1 MCALSPA
8 CPSTRG
14 RKGWV
19 VSHHMQWCRH
29 KVDTH
34 VVVVLSCNSLLPL
47 SISNIFFLRW
57 PIWGML
63 HGQYPTCAETRTLLP
78 VLKQHSSYCLP
89 LHTSCNTP
97 TKMWVHIVYTTSA
110 FSWNT
115 QYVPFYKWPHP
126 SLLFRN
132 YYMCQVF
139 TLFHSSVHL
148 SKFNIHQLN
157 TLHTLKWGS
166 YVYTLTVSN
175 PGTKWGRG

>member
-19 VSHHMQWCRH
+19 VSHHMQWCRQ

-34 VVVVLSCNSLLPL
+34 VVVLSCNSLLPL
-47 SISNIFFLRW
+47 SISNIFLRW

-115 QYVPFYKWPHP
+115 QCVPFYKWPHP
-126 SLLFRN
+126 SLLFATTICARSLHCFIVL
-132 YYMCQVF
+132 YTCA
-139 TLFHSSVHL
+139 SSVCI
-148 SKFNIHQLN
+148 N
-157 TLHTLKWGS
+157 
-166 YVYTLTVSN
+166 
-175 PGTKWGRG
+175 